1 MLKLSYIDT
10 LKKIYNPPVG
20 SIWKAPNFIWTT
32 NFARNKD
39 QYGLHPSIV
48 ERVRIDRIA
57 NLAPGTSKKRIG
69 SCVFKADMGESGKT
83 SYFLLD
89 LSMPITL
96 EQLLEFEKGWNNVEE
111 LSDKQLKSFLQQ
123 IKFCKG

>member
-1 MLKLSYIDT
+1 MLKVSYIDV

-57 NLAPGTSKKRIG
+57 SLAPGTSRKRIG
-69 SCVFKADMGESGKT
+69 SCVFKTDLGENGKI

-96 EQLLEFEKGWNNVEE
+96 DQLLEFEKGWNNVEE
-111 LSDKQLKSFLQQ
+111 LNEKQLQNFLQQ